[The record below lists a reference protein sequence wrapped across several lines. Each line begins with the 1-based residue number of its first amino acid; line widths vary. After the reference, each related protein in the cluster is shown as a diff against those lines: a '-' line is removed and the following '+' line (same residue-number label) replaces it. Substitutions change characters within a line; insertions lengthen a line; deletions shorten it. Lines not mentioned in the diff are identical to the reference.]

1 MRFMTS
7 EDWDYSTII
16 AVSKLDGSPA
26 VEGKDYR
33 LYKDGDQWDP
43 ETGVI
48 LTEGTVLYRVPT
60 VSFSEP
66 DEEWIA
72 TIRGNRLIRNKP
84 VVEKNPLLGRYL
96 ILWASC
102 KQRDALSRVKA

>member
-16 AVSKLDGSPA
+16 TVSKLDGSPA

-84 VVEKNPLLGRYL
+84 IVEKNPSNKEIVR
-96 ILWASC
+96 
-102 KQRDALSRVKA
+102 R